1 MVKVS
6 FYNSTRKKLVG
17 LLELPKQKNPSV
29 VVMMHG
35 LKGHKT
41 YYSFMNY
48 LAQQLVKNGYA
59 TFRFDFNTHGESWND
74 WKHFTRRRCAE
85 DFKAALA
92 FIRRQPVDPQ
102 RIGVFTTS
110 MGADAFILAPQTVK
124 AAVLHNP
131 FILSK
136 LMKDWIQ
143 DYEKENRK
151 RGYIQLNLNATGEKL
166 NYGLSLLEESLH
178 FKPEPYARRVRCPTL
193 LIFGDEDAEHLNAGK
208 DTYQLFNCEKKM
220 EIIKGMEH
228 WRTTPEQNKMI
239 AKLSL
244 EWFKKHLI

>member
-6 FYNSTRKKLVG
+6 FYNSKRKKLVG
-17 LLELPKQKNPSV
+17 LLELPKQKNPPIV
-29 VVMMHG
+29 VLMHG

-59 TFRFDFNTHGESWND
+59 TLRFDFNTHGESWND

-85 DFKAALA
+85 DFKAALS
-92 FIRRQPVDPQ
+92 FIRTQPVDSE

-110 MGADAFILAPQTVK
+110 MGADALIFAPQTVK
-124 AAVLHNP
+124 VAILHNP

-143 DYEKENRK
+143 DYEKENRR
-151 RGYIQLNLNATGEKL
+151 RGYILLVQKSTGKL
-166 NYGLSLLEESLH
+166 FKYGLSLLEESLH
-178 FKPEPYARRVRCPTL
+178 LRLEPYAQKVRCPTF
-193 LIFGDEDAEHLNAGK
+193 LIFGDKDAEHLNAGK
-208 DTYQLFNCEKKM
+208 NTYQLFHCEKKM
-220 EIIKGMEH
+220 EIVQGMGH
-228 WRTTPEQNKMI
+228 HTTTPEQDRAI

-244 EWFKKHLI
+244 EWFKKHLT